1 MDDGRVTFDPTHEV
15 SAALRADPMVRSVAL
30 IGSRGEG
37 TATRLSDWDY
47 HVGSSDPVA
56 VSLRL
61 PDLVRPLRPL
71 SQLWDPLARR
81 PVYML
86 LVVQAS
92 GAPVVKVDLFLDLP
106 ERRPSAEPSATTAAN
121 LRGIDAHFW
130 DWTLW
135 LGSKRLRGAETLV
148 RDELVRMWDYVLK
161 PMCCEAAPT
170 TQREAI
176 AEYLRLRRRQEERH
190 GVHVAPELGIA
201 VQRTLAAAGL

>member
-1 MDDGRVTFDPTHEV
+1 MTFDPTDEV
-15 SAALRADPMVRSVAL
+15 RVALRADPLVRSVAL
-30 IGSRGEG
+30 VGSRGDG

-56 VSLRL
+56 VALRL

-71 SQLWDPLARR
+71 SHLWDPLARH

-86 LVVQAS
+86 LMVQAS

-106 ERRPSAEPSATTAAN
+106 ERRPAAGPSATDAAD
-121 LRGIDAHFW
+121 LRGVDAHFW

-135 LGSKRLRGAETLV
+135 LGGKRLRGAQTLV
-148 RDELVRMWDYVLK
+148 RDELVRMWEHLLR
-161 PMCCEAAPT
+161 PMGCQTAPT

-176 AEYLRLRRRQEERH
+176 AEYLRLRRRQEERQ
-190 GVHVAPELGIA
+190 GVHVEPELGIA
-201 VQRTLAAAGL
+201 VQRTLAAAGLR